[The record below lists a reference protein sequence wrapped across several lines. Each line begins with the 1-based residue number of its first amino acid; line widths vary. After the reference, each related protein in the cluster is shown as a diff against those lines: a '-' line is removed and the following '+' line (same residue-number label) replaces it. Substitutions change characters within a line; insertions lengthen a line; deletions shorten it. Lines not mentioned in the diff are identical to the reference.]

1 MAKLTRIVDAL
12 PATVPFVGPEAQER
26 ARGRAFAARIGA
38 NENVFGPSPRAI
50 AAIQAEAAHAWKY
63 GDPENHDLRHAIAA
77 HHGVAPENVML
88 GEGIDG
94 LLGTA
99 LRLLIEP
106 GDKVVTSLGG
116 YPTFNFHVAALGA
129 QLCTVPYKGDHE
141 DAEGLVSLAA
151 GQGAKVIYFANPD
164 NPMGSW
170 HNAEYVG
177 RVIAN
182 VPQGAVLFLDEAYG
196 EFAPSGTLPP
206 MCVEDPQVLR
216 FRTFSKAYGLAGMR
230 VGYCLGHKDLIAA
243 FDRVRNHFGLGRVAQ
258 AGALAA
264 LQDQD
269 WLGEV
274 VERVNTSKTRIAEI
288 ARENGFT
295 PLPSAANFVAIDC
308 GKDGAY
314 AKSVLDQLIAQDV
327 FVRMPGIAPLN
338 RCIRVSVGTEA
349 DMASLSTALKTSSF
363 RP

>member
-50 AAIQAEAAHAWKY
+50 AAMQAEAAHAWKY
-63 GDPENHDLRHAIAA
+63 GDPENYDLRHAIAA
-77 HHGVAPENVML
+77 HHGVKAENVML

-106 GDKVVTSLGG
+106 GDKVATSLGG
-116 YPTFNFHVAALGA
+116 YPTFNFHVAALGGE
-129 QLCTVPYKGDHE
+129 LCTVPYKGDHE
-141 DAEGLVSLAA
+141 DADGLVSLAA

-170 HNAEYVG
+170 HNAEYVE
-177 RVIAN
+177 RMIAS

-196 EFAPSGTLPP
+196 EFAPAGTLPP
-206 MCVEDPQVLR
+206 MCVDNPNVLR

-243 FDRVRNHFGLGRVAQ
+243 FDRIRNHFGVGRVAQ

-264 LQDQD
+264 LQDQE
-269 WLGEV
+269 WLGQV
-274 VERVNTSKTRIAEI
+274 VAKVNASKARIADI

-295 PLPSAANFVAIDC
+295 PIPSATNFVAIDC
-308 GKDGAY
+308 GKDGTY
-314 AKSVLDQLIAQDV
+314 AKSVLDKLIAQDI
-327 FVRMPGIAPLN
+327 FIRMPGLAPMN
-338 RCIRVSVGTEA
+338 RCVRISAGTELDLKA
-349 DMASLSTALKTSSF
+349 FAAALPNA
-363 RP
+363 R

>member
-1 MAKLTRIVDAL
+1 MAKLTPIVNAL

-26 ARGRAFAARIGA
+26 MRGRPFAARIGA
-38 NENVFGPSPRAI
+38 NENVFGPSPKAI
-50 AAIQAEAAHAWKY
+50 AAMQAEAAHAWKY
-63 GDPENHDLRHAIAA
+63 GDPENYDLRHAIAA
-77 HHGVAPENVML
+77 HHGVKAENVML

-106 GDKVVTSLGG
+106 GDKVATSLGG
-116 YPTFNFHVAALGA
+116 YPTFNFHVAALGGE
-129 QLCTVPYKGDHE
+129 LCTVPYKGDHE
-141 DAEGLVSLAA
+141 DAEGLVALAA

-170 HNAEYVG
+170 HNAEYVA
-177 RVIAN
+177 RIIAT

-196 EFAPSGTLPP
+196 EFAPAGTLPP
-206 MCVEDPQVLR
+206 MCVDNPNVLR

-230 VGYCLGHKDLIAA
+230 VGYCLGHKDLISA
-243 FDRVRNHFGLGRVAQ
+243 FDRIRNHFGIGRVAQ

-264 LQDQD
+264 LQDQE

-274 VERVNTSKTRIAEI
+274 VAKVNASKARIAEI
-288 ARENGFT
+288 ARENGLT
-295 PLPSAANFVAIDC
+295 PLPSATNFVAIDC

-314 AKSVLDQLIAQDV
+314 AKSVLDKLIEQDV
-327 FVRMPGIAPLN
+327 FVRMPGLAPMN
-338 RCIRVSVGTEA
+338 RCIRISAGTEN
-349 DMASLSTALKTSSF
+349 DLKTLTVAF
-363 RP
+363 PLAL

>member
-50 AAIQAEAAHAWKY
+50 AAMQAEAAHAWKY
-63 GDPENHDLRHAIAA
+63 GDPENYDLRHAIAA
-77 HHGVAPENVML
+77 HHGVKAENVML

-116 YPTFNFHVAALGA
+116 YPTFNFHVAGLGA
-129 QLCTVPYKGDHE
+129 ELVTVPYAGDHE
-141 DAEGLVSLAA
+141 DGLELAA
-151 GQGAKVIYFANPD
+151 RAGQAGAKVFYFANPD

-170 HNAEYVG
+170 HNADYVAS
-177 RVIAN
+177 VIAN

-196 EFAPSGTLPP
+196 EFAPAGTLPP
-206 MCVEDPQVLR
+206 MCVDNPNVLR

-230 VGYCLGHKDLIAA
+230 VGYCLGHKDLIGA
-243 FDRVRNHFGLGRVAQ
+243 FDRIRNHFGVGRLAQ
-258 AGALAA
+258 AGALTA

-274 VERVNTSKTRIAEI
+274 VERVNASKSRIAEI

-295 PLPSAANFVAIDC
+295 PLPSATNFVAIDC

-314 AKSVLDQLIAQDV
+314 AKSVLDRLIARDV
-327 FVRMPGIAPLN
+327 FIRMPGLTPLN
-338 RCIRVSVGTEA
+338 RCIRISAGTEA
-349 DMASLSTALKTSSF
+349 DLKAF
-363 RP
+363 ADKLPNAR

>member
-1 MAKLTRIVDAL
+1 MAKLTRIVEAL
-12 PATVPFVGPEAQER
+12 PATVPFVGSEAQER
-26 ARGRAFAARIGA
+26 MRGRPFAARIGA

-50 AAIQAEAAHAWKY
+50 AAMQAEAAHAWKY

-77 HHGVAPENVML
+77 HHGVAAENVML

-116 YPTFNFHVAALGA
+116 YPTFNFHVAGLGA
-129 QLCTVPYKGDHE
+129 ELVTVPYAGDHE
-141 DAEGLVSLAA
+141 DGLALAA
-151 GQGAKVIYFANPD
+151 RAGQVGAKVFYFANPD

-170 HNAEYVG
+170 HNAEYVA

-196 EFAPSGTLPP
+196 ELAPQGTLPP
-206 MCVEDPQVLR
+206 MCVENPQVLR

-243 FDRVRNHFGLGRVAQ
+243 FDRIRNHFGIGRVAQ

-269 WLGEV
+269 WLAQV
-274 VERVNTSKTRIAEI
+274 VERVNTSKSRIAEI
-288 ARENGFT
+288 AREYGFT
-295 PLPSAANFVAIDC
+295 PLPSATNFVAIDC

-314 AKSVLDQLIAQDV
+314 AKSVLEKLIAADV

-338 RCIRVSVGTEA
+338 RCIRVSAGT
-349 DMASLSTALKTSSF
+349 DSDLVTLINSL
-363 RP
+363 

>member
-26 ARGRAFAARIGA
+26 ARGRSFAARIGA
-38 NENVFGPSPRAI
+38 NENVFGPSPKAI
-50 AAIQAEAAHAWKY
+50 AAMQAEAPHAWKY

-77 HHGVAPENVML
+77 HHGVKAENVML

-116 YPTFNFHVAALGA
+116 YPTFNFHVAALGGE
-129 QLCTVPYKGDHE
+129 LVTVPYAGDHE
-141 DAEGLVSLAA
+141 DGLALAA
-151 GQGAKVIYFANPD
+151 RAGQVGAKVFYFANPD

-177 RVIAN
+177 RVIAS
-182 VPQGAVLFLDEAYG
+182 VPPDAVLFLDEAYG
-196 EFAPSGTLPP
+196 EFAPQGTLPP
-206 MCVEDPQVLR
+206 MCVENPNVLR

-243 FDRVRNHFGLGRVAQ
+243 FDRVRNHFGVGRVAQ

-264 LQDQD
+264 LQDQE
-269 WLGEV
+269 WLGQV
-274 VERVNTSKTRIAEI
+274 VERVNASKSRIAEI

-295 PLPSAANFVAIDC
+295 PLPGATNFVAIDC

-314 AKSVLDQLIAQDV
+314 AKSVLDRLIEHDV
-327 FVRMPGIAPLN
+327 FIRMPGLAPLN
-338 RCIRVSVGTEA
+338 RCIRVSAGRGA
-349 DMASLSTALKTSSF
+349 DMDSLATALKTSSF

>member
-50 AAIQAEAAHAWKY
+50 AAMQAEAAHAWKY
-63 GDPENHDLRHAIAA
+63 GDPENYDLRHAIAA
-77 HHGVAPENVML
+77 HHGVAAQNVML

-99 LRLLIEP
+99 LRLLIEA

-116 YPTFNFHVAALGA
+116 YPTFNFHVAGLGA
-129 QLCTVPYKGDHE
+129 ELVTVPYAGDHE
-141 DAEGLVSLAA
+141 DGLSLVARA
-151 GQGAKVIYFANPD
+151 GQAGAKVIYFANPD

-170 HNAEYVG
+170 HNADYVA

-196 EFAPSGTLPP
+196 EFAPQDTLPP
-206 MCVEDPQVLR
+206 MCVENPQVLR

-243 FDRVRNHFGLGRVAQ
+243 FDRVRNHFGIGRVAQ

-264 LQDQD
+264 LQDQN
-269 WLGEV
+269 WLAEV
-274 VERVNTSKTRIAEI
+274 VVEVNTSKQRISEI

-295 PLPSAANFVAIDC
+295 PLPSATNFLAIDC

-314 AKSVLDQLIAQDV
+314 AKSVLDKLIAADV

-338 RCIRVSVGTEA
+338 RCIRISAGTEA
-349 DMASLSTALKTSSF
+349 ELNTLTTALPAA
-363 RP
+363 R

>member
-1 MAKLTRIVDAL
+1 MAKLTRILDAL

-26 ARGRAFAARIGA
+26 MRGRPFAARIGA

-50 AAIQAEAAHAWKY
+50 AAMQAEAAHAWKY

-77 HHGVAPENVML
+77 HHGVAAENVML

-116 YPTFNFHVAALGA
+116 YPTFNFHVAGLGGE
-129 QLCTVPYKGDHE
+129 LVTVPYAGDHE
-141 DAEGLVSLAA
+141 DGLALAA
-151 GQGAKVIYFANPD
+151 RAGQAGAKVIYFANPD

-170 HNAEYVG
+170 HNADCVA

-196 EFAPSGTLPP
+196 EFAPQGTLPP
-206 MCVEDPQVLR
+206 MCVDNPQVLR

-230 VGYCLGHKDLIAA
+230 VGYGLGHKDLIAA
-243 FDRVRNHFGLGRVAQ
+243 FDRIRNHFGLGRVAQ

-264 LQDQD
+264 LQDQE

-274 VERVNTSKTRIAEI
+274 VERVNTSKARIAEI

-295 PLPSAANFVAIDC
+295 PLPSATNFVAIDC

-314 AKSVLDQLIAQDV
+314 AKGVLEKLIAQDV

-338 RCIRVSVGTEA
+338 RCIRVSAGTEMDLQA
-349 DMASLSTALKTSSF
+349 ILAIFPSA
-363 RP
+363 R